1 MFQEIKIRFKCTL
14 EIIYT
19 WSIFTVSTKADY
31 TVCHKAHPDTF
42 KGENAFSK
50 SPDHGTD
57 LKFNNSKVILSDDE
71 TLGKYRLHITRTVS
85 AS

>member
-1 MFQEIKIRFKCTL
+1 MFQEIEIRFKWTL

-19 WSIFTVSTKADY
+19 WPIFTVYTKADH
-31 TVCHKAHPDTF
+31 TGCHKAHSDKF
-42 KGENAFSK
+42 KGENEFSK
-50 SPDHGTD
+50 SSDHGTD

-71 TLGKYRLHITRTVS
+71 TFGKYRLHITRTVR